1 MTMTKLVADLTARPF
16 SRIVL
21 IVTIIM
27 TWRITVW
34 AFEFAH
40 AMAGHNGMET
50 AAIIAAITVPF
61 TALQGFAFST
71 YTSGK

>member
-1 MTMTKLVADLTARPF
+1 MIAKLLQDLTARPF
-16 SRIVL
+16 SRAVL
-21 IVTIIM
+21 IVTIVM
-27 TWRITVW
+27 TWRITLW

-50 AAIIAAITVPF
+50 AAVIAAITVPF

>member
-1 MTMTKLVADLTARPF
+1 MIVKVLQDLTARPF
-16 SRIVL
+16 SRAVL
-21 IVTIIM
+21 IVTIVM
-27 TWRITVW
+27 TWRITAW